1 MIGGGQHQQGIE
13 PRRPLSGISAASSC
27 QEGSDDHEGTG
38 SDDEA
43 ALDQLAS
50 DYIAAWNTH
59 DVEKAAAFFVED
71 GVYED
76 LGPGTVARGQA
87 EIRRYFTDTFAA
99 FPDVHLAL
107 SRNLSP
113 RTIRCS
119 RSGF

>member
-1 MIGGGQHQQGIE
+1 MKGPEATTKQH
-13 PRRPLSGISAASSC
+13 
-27 QEGSDDHEGTG
+27 
-38 SDDEA
+38 
-43 ALDQLAS
+43 LDQLAS